1 MRNRAKC
8 KLCLDII
15 ESKDVHEYVS
25 CSCKQISIDGG
36 DEYLR
41 CSARDWN
48 NFIRITDDGSE
59 IPVKFEDSNNQKDS
73 KQTKENVEN
82 QRMSRSELMNHLA
95 DHIRH
100 SESLPPHVRQSFCT
114 YMDLEAITSI
124 LYAILKE
131 TD

>member
-25 CSCKQISIDGG
+25 CSCKQISIGG
-36 DEYLR
+36 GAEKFR
-41 CSARDWN
+41 CQAIDWN
-48 NFIRITDDGSE
+48 NFIRISDDGCE
-59 IPVKFEDSNNQKDS
+59 IPVKFEDTNNQEDS
-73 KQTKENVEN
+73 KHTKNNVEN
-82 QRMSRSELMNHLA
+82 QRMTRSELMQHLA

-114 YMDLEAITSI
+114 YLDLEAITSL

>member
-1 MRNRAKC
+1 MKNRAKC

-15 ESKDVHEYVS
+15 ESTENKMFS
-25 CSCKQISIDGG
+25 CSCGQISIGG
-36 DEYLR
+36 GAEKFR
-41 CSARDWN
+41 CQAIDWN
-48 NFIRITDDGSE
+48 NFIRISDDGCE
-59 IPVKFEDSNNQKDS
+59 IPVKFEDTNNQEDS
-73 KQTKENVEN
+73 KHTKNNVEN
-82 QRMSRSELMNHLA
+82 QRMTRSELMNHLA

-114 YMDLEAITSI
+114 YLDLEAITSL